1 MYIEKIGKKIADE
14 VYESTFLRK
23 KRSLFS
29 DCSGGCC
36 REFVGYID
44 ITPAIGW
51 PDRFV
56 EFGVSGIT
64 VAKYLSPS
72 KQNVSGLIYYFKIFR
87 NAKSTNPIRTP
98 SMLRTYQPSLRL
110 GSIKIKG
117 PPRRGVFR
125 CVRSGQQSCGNDSSK
140 RSLIMT
146 QEFGIDNY
154 GCCKPTGFDT
164 VHVIVGKRNRP
175 LMVDI
180 PLSPSGCECGF
191 D

>member
-1 MYIEKIGKKIADE
+1 MIKDIPTLKLGFIFISIACATRGNLTEVFEVVEKEMYIEKIGKKIADE
-14 VYESTFLRK
+14 VYESTFFRK
-23 KRSLFS
+23 KRSLPS
-29 DCSGGCC
+29 DCNGGCC

-44 ITPAIGW
+44 ITPA
-51 PDRFV
+51 
-56 EFGVSGIT
+56 
-64 VAKYLSPS
+64 L
-72 KQNVSGLIYYFKIFR
+72 
-87 NAKSTNPIRTP
+87 
-98 SMLRTYQPSLRL
+98 LRTYHPDLRH
-110 GSIKIKG
+110 SIKIKG

-125 CVRSGQQSCGNDSSK
+125 CVRSGQQTCGDSFSK

-146 QEFGIDNY
+146 QELGIDNY

-164 VHVIVGKRNRP
+164 VHVIVGKRNRH